1 MKGETN
7 AKSDV
12 VKKEEEV
19 LHFWEKEKIFEK
31 SVEQRKNSPVF
42 NFYDGPPFASGPP
55 HYGHFLPSTIKD
67 AVTRFWTMRGYLVRR
82 TVGWDCHGLPV
93 ENLVEKEL
101 KLKTKRDIETLA
113 GDLPQSI
120 KKFNEAAK
128 EIVVRYVDIWK
139 KTLTRLGRWAD
150 YSAEYYTMENDYIE
164 SVWWVFKTL
173 WQKKLVYKDFRVTPY
188 CSHCGTPL
196 SNFEVNQGYKDV
208 KDPSIY
214 IKVRIKGEDNA
225 YLLVWTT
232 TPWTLPANVALA
244 VGKDIKYVRVKAG
257 DEEFIVAED
266 RASEIF
272 GKDCKISKKL
282 TFKDVAG
289 VEYEPLYSFII
300 PDRPAHFVIA
310 TDFVSTEEGTGIVH
324 LAPFFGEDDL
334 AVARANDLPI
344 LKTVD
349 MEGKFIKEVTPWRGL
364 FVKDADESIMEDLE
378 KRGLLFKRETIIHS
392 YPFCWRCDSPLL
404 YYAIDAWYV
413 AVTKI
418 KDDIVENNFSKKLK
432 QADGK
437 IKEGIFWVPS
447 HVKEGRF
454 GNWLLGVKDWAVSRN
469 RFWGAPIPIWQC
481 GQCKEFRVIGS
492 REELGK
498 EVIED
503 LHRPFIDNVVFTC
516 EQCGGKMKRVEE
528 VFDCWF
534 ESGSM
539 PYAQWH
545 YPFEHLEEFNPEKG
559 IGFPADFIA
568 EALDQ
573 TRGWFYTLH
582 VLSTG
587 LFDLPAFKNVV
598 ANGLI
603 LAADGKKL
611 SKKLR
616 NYTEPDEMLNTI
628 GADALRYFLLA
639 STAIGEDLRFS
650 DAIVREYLNRVIM
663 TLENI
668 VSFYKLYRGSFLPSG
683 DIEEKTSHPLDKWL
697 NARYGETISS
707 VTDAMENYDL
717 TKAARAL
724 AALIRDIS
732 EWYVRR
738 SRDRFKGEDVKDKE
752 AAVATLGNVMVN
764 VAKMTAPFAPFVA
777 ERIYRELVPV
787 KAPISVHLTDWPIK
801 VYLEDGAILSD
812 MARLRDVAELIHALR
827 AEHKLKVRQPLSEA
841 QVFVDNK
848 PWNPPDLLS
857 EVLMDEVNVRKL
869 QTFDSLDDF
878 DDLEKKVVAKSK
890 GNVAVAL
897 NLELTDELVREGW
910 TREIIRNINR
920 LRKEQGLTVNDKV
933 SIYYD
938 TKNKELLETI
948 EEFKPELEKSVIAT
962 ITQKDNIAGVDILV
976 SDAKL
981 TIVMEKI

>member
-1 MKGETN
+1 M
-7 AKSDV
+7 
-12 VKKEEEV
+12 
-19 LHFWEKEKIFEK
+19 
-31 SVEQRKNSPVF
+31 
-42 NFYDGPPFASGPP
+42 
-55 HYGHFLPSTIKD
+55 
-67 AVTRFWTMRGYLVRR
+67 
-82 TVGWDCHGLPV
+82 
-93 ENLVEKEL
+93 
-101 KLKTKRDIETLA
+101 
-113 GDLPQSI
+113 
-120 KKFNEAAK
+120 
-128 EIVVRYVDIWK
+128 
-139 KTLTRLGRWAD
+139 
-150 YSAEYYTMENDYIE
+150 
-164 SVWWVFKTL
+164 
-173 WQKKLVYKDFRVTPY
+173 
-188 CSHCGTPL
+188 
-196 SNFEVNQGYKDV
+196 
-208 KDPSIY
+208 
-214 IKVRIKGEDNA
+214 
-225 YLLVWTT
+225 
-232 TPWTLPANVALA
+232 
-244 VGKDIKYVRVKAG
+244 
-257 DEEFIVAED
+257 
-266 RASEIF
+266 
-272 GKDCKISKKL
+272 
-282 TFKDVAG
+282 
-289 VEYEPLYSFII
+289 
-300 PDRPAHFVIA
+300 
-310 TDFVSTEEGTGIVH
+310 
-324 LAPFFGEDDL
+324 
-334 AVARANDLPI
+334 
-344 LKTVD
+344 
-349 MEGKFIKEVTPWRGL
+349 
-364 FVKDADESIMEDLE
+364 
-378 KRGLLFKRETIIHS
+378 
-392 YPFCWRCDSPLL
+392 
-404 YYAIDAWYV
+404 
-413 AVTKI
+413 
-418 KDDIVENNFSKKLK
+418 
-432 QADGK
+432 
-437 IKEGIFWVPS
+437 
-447 HVKEGRF
+447 
-454 GNWLLGVKDWAVSRN
+454 
-469 RFWGAPIPIWQC
+469 
-481 GQCKEFRVIGS
+481 
-492 REELGK
+492 
-498 EVIED
+498 
-503 LHRPFIDNVVFTC
+503 
-516 EQCGGKMKRVEE
+516 
-528 VFDCWF
+528 
-534 ESGSM
+534 
-539 PYAQWH
+539 
-545 YPFEHLEEFNPEKG
+545 
-559 IGFPADFIA
+559 
-568 EALDQ
+568 
-573 TRGWFYTLH
+573 
-582 VLSTG
+582 
-587 LFDLPAFKNVV
+587 V

-938 TKNKELLETI
+938 TKNKELLGTI
-948 EEFKPELEKSVIAT
+948 EEFKPELEKNVIAT